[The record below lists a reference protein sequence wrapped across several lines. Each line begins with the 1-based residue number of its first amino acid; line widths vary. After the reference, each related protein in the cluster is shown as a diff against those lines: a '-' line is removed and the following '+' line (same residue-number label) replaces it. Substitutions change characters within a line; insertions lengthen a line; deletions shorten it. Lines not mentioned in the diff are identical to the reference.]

1 MSSEWRGAE
10 CWQAKAS
17 STRREVQKWLQKCLI
32 QTEPAVEEPEPA
44 HFQNWL
50 PDWFDLWA
58 PTFSPVLCLETTY
71 ITYTFVYTYIFNP
84 NPDPNPN
91 TSPLTC
97 VCYRQKTTTTLDH
110 CVYLLSL
117 TTLLVC
123 TKIYC
128 FLCLYIEI
136 HQHLL
141 QFLLL
146 LLSRCVSM
154 GVSQCHSQA
163 WHANYIHFSDCVNK
177 LTSLRRFYAKNV
189 FLKRK
194 INRMFYGGDNFYILM
209 ALTIT
214 VMILIWVFDHI
225 WDPVFFIRTEIWSLM
240 APTCLINVIPVYD
253 YNVLFA
259 QVSVKN
265 QIKLQ

>member
-71 ITYTFVYTYIFNP
+71 ITYTYVYTYIFNP
-84 NPDPNPN
+84 NPNPKPN

-110 CVYLLSL
+110 CVYYFVGLHQNLLFS
-117 TTLLVC
+117 LLVHWNPPASS
-123 TKIYC
+123 TVFTSSPFSLC
-128 FLCLYIEI
+128 FHGSVTVPLTGLACKL
-136 HQHLL
+136 HPFQWL
-141 QFLLL
+141 
-146 LLSRCVSM
+146 
-154 GVSQCHSQA
+154 
-163 WHANYIHFSDCVNK
+163 CVNK

-194 INRMFYGGDNFYILM
+194 INRMFYGGDIFYILM